1 MVLKDAIILPTQNP
15 RYSDAERR
23 QRVFDGEIFVFS
35 PTPASLEFAAF
46 TREIVEEAFGGVDPR
61 YAQYEMPVED
71 YVAIVAP
78 LKPRFIRHPRTKA
91 LITAVLAGIGCDL
104 NETYVDVPRLR
115 TVTSDGYLTA
125 GVGYPFPP
133 HRDTWYSA
141 PMAQLNFW
149 MPLYDLTEDST
160 MAIHPTYWD
169 QPVRNSSR
177 VYNYYEWNANGRANA
192 AKQIKQ
198 DTRTMPQLE
207 QEVAPQPRYLVD
219 LPPGGFLLMSG
230 AQLHSTVANTSG
242 RTRYSVDFRTVNIED
257 LRRGHGAQNQDA
269 ECTGTALRDFLRG
282 TDAAALPDEVIDTY
296 DDGTGAAY
304 GQLIYTPPEEPTH

>member
-1 MVLKDAIILPTQNP
+1 MVLKDTVDSTTYNP

-23 QRVFDGEIFVFS
+23 RRAFNGQIFTFS

-46 TREIVEEAFGGVDPR
+46 ARDMIEDAFGGRDPR
-61 YAQYEMPVED
+61 YVQYEMPVED

-78 LKPRFIRHPRTKA
+78 LKPRFIHHPRTRG
-91 LITAVLAGIGCDL
+91 LIATMLADIGCDL
-104 NETYVDVPRLR
+104 DKTYLDVPRLR

-149 MPLYDLTEDST
+149 MPLYDLTPDST
-160 MAIHPTYWD
+160 MAFHPTYWS

-192 AKQIKQ
+192 AKHIKQ
-198 DTRTMPQLE
+198 DTRRMPQLE
-207 QEVAPQPRYLVD
+207 QEVDPQPQHLVD
-219 LPPGGFLLMSG
+219 LPPGGFVLFSAAM
-230 AQLHSTVANTSG
+230 LHSTVTNTSG
-242 RTRYSVDFRTVNIED
+242 RTRYSVDFRTVNIDD
-257 LRRGHGAQNQDA
+257 LRNRQGALNLDA

-282 TDAAALPDEVIDTY
+282 TDAAALPDDVLKMY

-304 GQLIYTPPEEPTH
+304 EHLVYTPPAEPTH